1 MICPNCGSECDENQM
16 FCTKC
21 GTKINSF
28 ENDIV
33 TTPPDNTFENI
44 LGGISSKEPE
54 STNLNKKDYAR
65 EHESTKSESKSAP
78 AQEKIKQHKESRE
91 VKKVNSKAV
100 YQSTGNVSN
109 NMKTKK
115 SKKSSKGKIAII
127 AVVAIV
133 LVTASVF
140 VTLAIKESTM
150 TKKYNRYYSIGN
162 KYYTEKNYKDAKTQF
177 INASNNAFTKEQ
189 KIKAYEMVY
198 TIDEIIGGY
207 DQEEIKYLELLIDT
221 DDTNINYYEDLIVL
235 YQNNDMEN
243 KIQPLINS
251 APSNLQEKL
260 KNFDGTIP
268 VAGVDEGTYDKP
280 LEISLEAEEGVKIYY
295 TIDGSNPKES
305 STKKEY
311 ITPVKLE
318 EEGTFT
324 LRAYSI
330 DKNGKSSKEMTAKYI
345 LDFKKVDAPQVEPQ
359 SGNYTSEQKIS
370 VTVPEGCK
378 VYYTTDGTMPT
389 KDSKVYKKE
398 IKIPKGNNV
407 YYFVA
412 IDDEGVVSNVV
423 TRAYNYQPTKIS
435 YDEAV
440 NSLANSLVSS
450 GKLENSDGT
459 FKNGDVAYFNY
470 EKTIE
475 INKQDYYIITCD
487 IETSKGGRKSSETY
501 AVSCENGTSGKAV
514 GSGDSYSLSSD
525 NGENTTTEE

>member
-1 MICPNCGSECDENQM
+1 MN
-16 FCTKC
+16 
-21 GTKINSF
+21 
-28 ENDIV
+28 
-33 TTPPDNTFENI
+33 
-44 LGGISSKEPE
+44 
-54 STNLNKKDYAR
+54 
-65 EHESTKSESKSAP
+65 
-78 AQEKIKQHKESRE
+78 
-91 VKKVNSKAV
+91 
-100 YQSTGNVSN
+100 
-109 NMKTKK
+109 KK
-115 SKKSSKGKIAII
+115 SKEKFKEKIAII

-423 TRAYNYQPTKIS
+423 TKSIQLSAY
-435 YDEAV
+435 
-440 NSLANSLVSS
+440 
-450 GKLENSDGT
+450 
-459 FKNGDVAYFNY
+459 
-470 EKTIE
+470 
-475 INKQDYYIITCD
+475 
-487 IETSKGGRKSSETY
+487 
-501 AVSCENGTSGKAV
+501 
-514 GSGDSYSLSSD
+514 
-525 NGENTTTEE
+525 

>member
-1 MICPNCGSECDENQM
+1 
-16 FCTKC
+16 
-21 GTKINSF
+21 
-28 ENDIV
+28 
-33 TTPPDNTFENI
+33 
-44 LGGISSKEPE
+44 
-54 STNLNKKDYAR
+54 
-65 EHESTKSESKSAP
+65 
-78 AQEKIKQHKESRE
+78 
-91 VKKVNSKAV
+91 
-100 YQSTGNVSN
+100 
-109 NMKTKK
+109 MKTKK
-115 SKKSSKGKIAII
+115 SKKSSKEKIAII

-487 IETSKGGRKSSETY
+487 IETSKSGRKSSETY
-501 AVSCENGTSGKAV
+501 AVSCENGTSSKAV